1 LRATLSMHVPQDIT
15 KLPNINKKFLFS
27 FFSCIIAG
35 KESENKMVGKIILA
49 SSSPRRADILRKH
62 NIGFE
67 IIPSPY
73 VEDHSR
79 TDFSYD
85 FIENLAYNKAK
96 AVVTIVNEQ
105 SLIVGADTI
114 VVLDGKI
121 LGKPNGYDGAFEM
134 LKNLSGKT
142 HHVVTAIAIINST
155 TGDYKIKSTTS
166 EVAFENLTDEQIKY
180 YIDNFKPFDK
190 AGSYGIQEM
199 PDGYIKSFTG
209 DLENIIGI
217 SSKTLLEM
225 IGEGNTL

>member
-1 LRATLSMHVPQDIT
+1 MQLMREPQDTT
-15 KLPNINKKFLFS
+15 KLPSINKKFLFL

-49 SSSPRRADILRKH
+49 SSSPRRADILKKH
-62 NIGFE
+62 NIEFK

-73 VEDHSR
+73 VEDHST

-96 AVVTIVNEQ
+96 AVVPLVNEQ

-142 HHVVTAIAIINST
+142 HHVVTAIVVMDSDTQN
-155 TGDYKIKSTTS
+155 YKKQSTTS
-166 EVAFENLTDEQIKY
+166 EVTFENLTEEQIKY

-199 PDGYIKSFTG
+199 PKGYIKSYTG

-225 IGEGNTL
+225 LSL

>member
-1 LRATLSMHVPQDIT
+1 MREPQDTT
-15 KLPNINKKFLFS
+15 KLPSINKKFLFL

-49 SSSPRRADILRKH
+49 SSSPRRADILKKH
-62 NIGFE
+62 NIEFK

-96 AVVTIVNEQ
+96 AVVPLVNEQ

-142 HHVVTAIAIINST
+142 HHVVTAIVVMDSDTQN
-155 TGDYKIKSTTS
+155 YKKQSTTS
-166 EVAFENLTDEQIKY
+166 EVTFENLTDEQIKY

-190 AGSYGIQEM
+190 AGSYGIQEI
-199 PDGYIKSFTG
+199 PKGYIKSYTG

-225 IGEGNTL
+225 LSL

>member
-1 LRATLSMHVPQDIT
+1 MRATLSMHVPQDIT

-96 AVVTIVNEQ
+96 AVVPLVNEQ

-142 HHVVTAIAIINST
+142 HHVVTAIVVMDSDTQN
-155 TGDYKIKSTTS
+155 YKKQSTTS
-166 EVAFENLTDEQIKY
+166 EVTFENLTDEQIKY

-199 PDGYIKSFTG
+199 PKGYIKSYTG

-225 IGEGNTL
+225 IS

>member
-1 LRATLSMHVPQDIT
+1 MREPQDTI
-15 KLPNINKKFLFS
+15 KLPSINKKFLFL

-49 SSSPRRADILRKH
+49 SSSPRRADILKKH
-62 NIGFE
+62 NIEFK

-96 AVVTIVNEQ
+96 AVVPLVKEQ

-142 HHVVTAIAIINST
+142 HHVVTAIVVMDSDTQN
-155 TGDYKIKSTTS
+155 YKKQSTTS
-166 EVAFENLTDEQIKY
+166 EVTFENLTDEQIKY

-199 PDGYIKSFTG
+199 PKGYIKSYTG

-225 IGEGNTL
+225 LSL

>member
-1 LRATLSMHVPQDIT
+1 MQLMREPQDTT
-15 KLPNINKKFLFS
+15 KLPSINKKFLFL

-49 SSSPRRADILRKH
+49 SSSPRRADILKKH
-62 NIGFE
+62 NIEFK

-73 VEDHSR
+73 VEDHST

-96 AVVTIVNEQ
+96 AVVPLVNEQ

-114 VVLDGKI
+114 VILDGKI

-142 HHVVTAIAIINST
+142 HHVVTAIVVMDSDTQN
-155 TGDYKIKSTTS
+155 YKKQSTTS
-166 EVAFENLTDEQIKY
+166 EVTFENLTDEQIKY

-199 PDGYIKSFTG
+199 PKGYIKSYTG

-225 IGEGNTL
+225 IS

>member
-1 LRATLSMHVPQDIT
+1 MREPQDTT
-15 KLPNINKKFLFS
+15 KLPSINKKFLFL

-49 SSSPRRADILRKH
+49 SSSPRRADILKKH
-62 NIGFE
+62 NIEFK

-73 VEDHSR
+73 VEDHST
-79 TDFSYD
+79 TDFSYA

-96 AVVTIVNEQ
+96 AVVPLVKEPSTI
-105 SLIVGADTI
+105 IAADTI

-121 LGKPNGYDGAFEM
+121 LGKPDGYDGAFEM
-134 LKNLSGKT
+134 LKSLSGRT
-142 HHVVTAIAIINST
+142 HHVVSAIVVMDSDTQN
-155 TGDYKIKSTTS
+155 YKKQSTTS
-166 EVAFENLTDEQIKY
+166 EVTFENLTDEQIKY
-180 YIDNFKPFDK
+180 YINNFKPFDK

-199 PDGYIKSFTG
+199 PKGYIKSYTG

-225 IGEGNTL
+225 IS

>member
-1 LRATLSMHVPQDIT
+1 MQLMREPQDTT
-15 KLPNINKKFLFS
+15 KLPSINKKFLFL

-49 SSSPRRADILRKH
+49 SSSPRRADILKKH
-62 NIGFE
+62 NIEFK

-73 VEDHSR
+73 VEDHST

-96 AVVTIVNEQ
+96 AVVPLVNEQ

-121 LGKPNGYDGAFEM
+121 LGKPDGYNGAFEM

-142 HHVVTAIAIINST
+142 HHVVTAIVVMDSDTQN
-155 TGDYKIKSTTS
+155 YKKQSTTS
-166 EVAFENLTDEQIKY
+166 EVTFENLTDEQIKY

-199 PDGYIKSFTG
+199 PKGYIKSYTG

-225 IGEGNTL
+225 IS

>member
-1 LRATLSMHVPQDIT
+1 MREPQDTT
-15 KLPNINKKFLFS
+15 KLPSINKKFLFL

-49 SSSPRRADILRKH
+49 SSSPRRADILKKH
-62 NIGFE
+62 NIEFK

-73 VEDHSR
+73 VEDHST
-79 TDFSYD
+79 TDFSYA

-96 AVVTIVNEQ
+96 AVVPLVNEQ

-121 LGKPNGYDGAFEM
+121 LGKPDGYDGAFEM

-142 HHVVTAIAIINST
+142 HHVVTAIVVMDSDTQN
-155 TGDYKIKSTTS
+155 YKKQSTTS
-166 EVAFENLTDEQIKY
+166 EVTFENLTDEQIKY

-199 PDGYIKSFTG
+199 PKGYIKSYTG

-225 IGEGNTL
+225 LSL

>member
-1 LRATLSMHVPQDIT
+1 MQLMREPQDTT
-15 KLPNINKKFLFS
+15 KLPSINKKFQFL

-49 SSSPRRADILRKH
+49 SSSPRRADILKKH
-62 NIGFE
+62 NIEFK

-73 VEDHSR
+73 VEDHST

-96 AVVTIVNEQ
+96 AVVPLVNEQ

-142 HHVVTAIAIINST
+142 HHVVTAIVVMDSDTQN
-155 TGDYKIKSTTS
+155 YKKQSTTS
-166 EVAFENLTDEQIKY
+166 EVTFENLTDEQIKY

-199 PDGYIKSFTG
+199 PKGYIKSYTG

-225 IGEGNTL
+225 LSL

>member
-1 LRATLSMHVPQDIT
+1 MREPQDTT
-15 KLPNINKKFLFS
+15 KLPSINKKFQFL

-49 SSSPRRADILRKH
+49 SSSPRRADILKKH
-62 NIGFE
+62 NIEFK

-73 VEDHSR
+73 VEDHST

-96 AVVTIVNEQ
+96 AVVPLVNEQ

-142 HHVVTAIAIINST
+142 HHVVTAIVVMDSDTQN
-155 TGDYKIKSTTS
+155 YKKQSTTS
-166 EVAFENLTDEQIKY
+166 EVTFENLTDEQIKY

-199 PDGYIKSFTG
+199 PKGYIKSYTG

-225 IGEGNTL
+225 LSL

>member
-1 LRATLSMHVPQDIT
+1 MQLMREPQDTT
-15 KLPNINKKFLFS
+15 KLPSINKKFLFL

-49 SSSPRRADILRKH
+49 SSSPRRADILKKH
-62 NIGFE
+62 NIEFK

-73 VEDHSR
+73 VEDHST

-96 AVVTIVNEQ
+96 AVVPLVKEPSTI
-105 SLIVGADTI
+105 IAADTI

-121 LGKPNGYDGAFEM
+121 LGKPDGYDGAFDM
-134 LKNLSGKT
+134 LKSLSGKT
-142 HHVVTAIAIINST
+142 HHVVSAIVVMDSDTQN
-155 TGDYKIKSTTS
+155 YKKQSTTS
-166 EVAFENLTDEQIKY
+166 EVTFENLTDEQIKY

-199 PDGYIKSFTG
+199 PKGYIKSYTG

-225 IGEGNTL
+225 LSL

>member
-1 LRATLSMHVPQDIT
+1 MQLMREPQDTT
-15 KLPNINKKFLFS
+15 KLPSINKKFLFL

-49 SSSPRRADILRKH
+49 SSSPRRADILKKH
-62 NIGFE
+62 NIEFK

-96 AVVTIVNEQ
+96 AVVPLVNEQ

-142 HHVVTAIAIINST
+142 HHVVTAIVVMDSDTQN
-155 TGDYKIKSTTS
+155 YKKQSTTS
-166 EVAFENLTDEQIKY
+166 EVTFENLTDEQIKY

-199 PDGYIKSFTG
+199 PKGYIKSYTG

-225 IGEGNTL
+225 ISL

>member
-1 LRATLSMHVPQDIT
+1 MQLMREPQDTT
-15 KLPNINKKFLFS
+15 KLPSINKKFLFL

-96 AVVTIVNEQ
+96 AVVPLVNEQ

-166 EVAFENLTDEQIKY
+166 EVTFENLTNEQIKY

-199 PDGYIKSFTG
+199 PKGYIKSYTG

-225 IGEGNTL
+225 LSL

>member
-1 LRATLSMHVPQDIT
+1 MQLMREPQDTT
-15 KLPNINKKFLFS
+15 KLPSINKKFLFL

-96 AVVTIVNEQ
+96 AVVPLVNEQ

-142 HHVVTAIAIINST
+142 HHVVTAIVVMDSDTQN
-155 TGDYKIKSTTS
+155 YKKQSTTS
-166 EVAFENLTDEQIKY
+166 EVTFENLTDEQIKY

-199 PDGYIKSFTG
+199 PKGYIKSYTG

-225 IGEGNTL
+225 IS

>member
-1 LRATLSMHVPQDIT
+1 MQLMREPQDTT
-15 KLPNINKKFLFS
+15 KLPSINKKFLFL
-27 FFSCIIAG
+27 FFSCIITG

-49 SSSPRRADILRKH
+49 SSSPRRADILKKH
-62 NIGFE
+62 NIEFK

-96 AVVTIVNEQ
+96 AVVPLVNEQ

-142 HHVVTAIAIINST
+142 HHVVTAIVVMDSDTQN
-155 TGDYKIKSTTS
+155 YKKQSTTS
-166 EVAFENLTDEQIKY
+166 EVTFENLTDEQIKY

-199 PDGYIKSFTG
+199 PKGYIKSYTG

-225 IGEGNTL
+225 LSL

>member
-1 LRATLSMHVPQDIT
+1 MQLMREPQDTT
-15 KLPNINKKFLFS
+15 KLPSINKKFLFL

-49 SSSPRRADILRKH
+49 SSSPRRADILKKH
-62 NIGFE
+62 NIEFK

-73 VEDHSR
+73 VEDHST

-96 AVVTIVNEQ
+96 AVVPLVNEQ

-142 HHVVTAIAIINST
+142 HHVVTAIVVMDSDTQN
-155 TGDYKIKSTTS
+155 YKKQSTTS
-166 EVAFENLTDEQIKY
+166 EVTFENLTDEQIKY

-199 PDGYIKSFTG
+199 PKGYIKSYTG

-217 SSKTLLEM
+217 SSKT
-225 IGEGNTL
+225 

>member
-1 LRATLSMHVPQDIT
+1 MQLMREPQDTT
-15 KLPNINKKFLFS
+15 KLPSINKEFLFL

-49 SSSPRRADILRKH
+49 SSSPRRADILKKH
-62 NIGFE
+62 NIEFK

-73 VEDHSR
+73 VEDHST

-96 AVVTIVNEQ
+96 AVVPLVNEQ

-142 HHVVTAIAIINST
+142 HHVVTAIVVMDSDTQN
-155 TGDYKIKSTTS
+155 YKKQSTTS
-166 EVAFENLTDEQIKY
+166 EVTFENLTDEQIKY

-199 PDGYIKSFTG
+199 PKGYIKSYTG

-225 IGEGNTL
+225 IS

>member
-1 LRATLSMHVPQDIT
+1 MREPQDTT
-15 KLPNINKKFLFS
+15 KLPSINKKFLFL

-49 SSSPRRADILRKH
+49 SSSPRRADILKKH
-62 NIGFE
+62 NIEFK

-73 VEDHSR
+73 VEDHST

-96 AVVTIVNEQ
+96 AVVPLVNEQ

-134 LKNLSGKT
+134 LKSLSGKT
-142 HHVVTAIAIINST
+142 HHVVTAIVVMDSDTQN
-155 TGDYKIKSTTS
+155 YKKQSTTS
-166 EVAFENLTDEQIKY
+166 EVTFENLTDEQIKY

-199 PDGYIKSFTG
+199 PKGYIKSYTG

-225 IGEGNTL
+225 LSL

>member
-1 LRATLSMHVPQDIT
+1 MREPQDTT
-15 KLPNINKKFLFS
+15 KLPSINKKFLFL

-49 SSSPRRADILRKH
+49 SSSPRRADILKKH
-62 NIGFE
+62 NIEFK

-73 VEDHSR
+73 VEDHST

-96 AVVTIVNEQ
+96 AVVPLVNEQ

-142 HHVVTAIAIINST
+142 HHVVTAIVVMDSDTQN
-155 TGDYKIKSTTS
+155 YKKQSTTS
-166 EVAFENLTDEQIKY
+166 EVTFENLTDEQIKY

-199 PDGYIKSFTG
+199 PKGYIKSYTG

-225 IGEGNTL
+225 LSL

>member
-1 LRATLSMHVPQDIT
+1 MQLMREPQDTT
-15 KLPNINKKFLFS
+15 KLPSINKKFLFL

-49 SSSPRRADILRKH
+49 SSSPRRADILKKH
-62 NIGFE
+62 NIEFK

-73 VEDHSR
+73 VEDHST
-79 TDFSYD
+79 TDFSYN

-96 AVVTIVNEQ
+96 AVVPLVNEQ

-142 HHVVTAIAIINST
+142 HHVVTAIVVMDSDTQN
-155 TGDYKIKSTTS
+155 YKKQSTTS
-166 EVAFENLTDEQIKY
+166 EVTFENLTDEQIKY

-199 PDGYIKSFTG
+199 PKGYIKSYTG

-225 IGEGNTL
+225 LS

>member
-1 LRATLSMHVPQDIT
+1 MQLMREPQDTT
-15 KLPNINKKFLFS
+15 KLPSINKKFLFL

-49 SSSPRRADILRKH
+49 SSSPRRADILKKH
-62 NIGFE
+62 NIHFKT
-67 IIPSPY
+67 IPSPY
-73 VEDHSR
+73 VDDHST

-96 AVVTIVNEQ
+96 AVVPLVNEQ

-121 LGKPNGYDGAFEM
+121 LGKPDGYNGAFEM

-142 HHVVTAIAIINST
+142 HHVVTAIVVMDSDTQN
-155 TGDYKIKSTTS
+155 YKKQSTTS
-166 EVAFENLTDEQIKY
+166 EVTFENLTDEQIKY

-199 PDGYIKSFTG
+199 PKGYIKSYTG

-225 IGEGNTL
+225 LSL

>member
-1 LRATLSMHVPQDIT
+1 MQLMREPQDTT
-15 KLPNINKKFLFS
+15 KLPSINKKFLFL

-49 SSSPRRADILRKH
+49 SSSPRRADILKKH
-62 NIGFE
+62 NIEFK

-96 AVVTIVNEQ
+96 AVVPLVNEQ

-142 HHVVTAIAIINST
+142 HHVVSAIVVMDSDTQN
-155 TGDYKIKSTTS
+155 YKKQSTTS
-166 EVAFENLTDEQIKY
+166 EVTFENLTDEQIKY

-199 PDGYIKSFTG
+199 PKGYIKSYTG

-225 IGEGNTL
+225 LSL

>member
-1 LRATLSMHVPQDIT
+1 MQLMREPQDTT
-15 KLPNINKKFLFS
+15 KLPSINKKFLFL

-49 SSSPRRADILRKH
+49 SSSPRRADILKKH
-62 NIGFE
+62 SIEFK

-73 VEDHSR
+73 VEDHST

-96 AVVTIVNEQ
+96 AVVPLVNEQ

-142 HHVVTAIAIINST
+142 HHVVTAIVVMDSDTQN
-155 TGDYKIKSTTS
+155 YKKQSTTS
-166 EVAFENLTDEQIKY
+166 EVTFENLTDEQIKY

-199 PDGYIKSFTG
+199 PKGYIKSYTG

-225 IGEGNTL
+225 IS

>member
-1 LRATLSMHVPQDIT
+1 MREPQDTT
-15 KLPNINKKFLFS
+15 KLPSINKKFLFL

-49 SSSPRRADILRKH
+49 SSSPRRADILKKH
-62 NIGFE
+62 NIEFK

-96 AVVTIVNEQ
+96 AVVPLVKEQ

-142 HHVVTAIAIINST
+142 HHVVTAIVVMDSDTQN
-155 TGDYKIKSTTS
+155 YKKQSTTS
-166 EVAFENLTDEQIKY
+166 EVTFENLTDEQIKY

-199 PDGYIKSFTG
+199 PKGYIKSYTG

-225 IGEGNTL
+225 LSL

>member
-1 LRATLSMHVPQDIT
+1 MREPQDTT
-15 KLPNINKKFLFS
+15 KLPSINKKFLFL

-49 SSSPRRADILRKH
+49 SSSPRRADILKKH
-62 NIGFE
+62 NIEFK

-85 FIENLAYNKAK
+85 FIENLAYNKVK
-96 AVVTIVNEQ
+96 AVVPLVNEQ

-142 HHVVTAIAIINST
+142 HHVVTAIVVMDSDTQN
-155 TGDYKIKSTTS
+155 YKKQSTTS
-166 EVAFENLTDEQIKY
+166 EVTFENLTDEQIKY

-199 PDGYIKSFTG
+199 PKGYIKSYTG

-225 IGEGNTL
+225 LSL